1 MTHRLDVA
9 GGHELVARWCALAEQ
24 RLQHLTEMFESGR
37 WRRYYSEVAFLENIR
52 EAKLAVETWRGLS
65 TPASIGG
72 CSAVSLSLPAPPRAP
87 RRERIA
93 PDPVALALAP
103 SKPAVADAELV
114 SHEDAPSEEPAIDML
129 ALERA
134 LAFPP
139 TRLDVVT
146 IEQRYPLLRNSL

>member
-1 MTHRLDVA
+1 LI
-9 GGHELVARWCALAEQ
+9 E
-24 RLQHLTEMFESGR
+24 GR
-37 WRRYYSEVAFLENIR
+37 SSV
-52 EAKLAVETWRGLS
+52 
-65 TPASIGG
+65 P
-72 CSAVSLSLPAPPRAP
+72 LSLPAPPRAP

-93 PDPVALALAP
+93 PDPVALAPAP
-103 SKPAVADAELV
+103 PQPAAASAELV
-114 SHEDAPSEEPAIDML
+114 SHGDVPSEEPAIDML

>member
-1 MTHRLDVA
+1 
-9 GGHELVARWCALAEQ
+9 
-24 RLQHLTEMFESGR
+24 
-37 WRRYYSEVAFLENIR
+37 
-52 EAKLAVETWRGLS
+52 
-65 TPASIGG
+65 
-72 CSAVSLSLPAPPRAP
+72 
-87 RRERIA
+87 
-93 PDPVALALAP
+93 
-103 SKPAVADAELV
+103 LV